1 MAQNSPCSGYQ
12 ALSASKAGWPHENFQ
27 SEMVLVPASAWAV
40 PTNHYQKYQLSQAK
54 QHQEPLQH
62 FSTMDD
68 KAAVLMEYSLASDR
82 ACTDTPCYKEKN
94 QNQPLADKM
103 RGKRWPS
110 NQDELLISFASSFNS
125 TCQWNSV
132 AKSLL
137 HA

>member
-82 ACTDTPCYKEKN
+82 ACTDTPCYKETK
-94 QNQPLADKM
+94 P
-103 RGKRWPS
+103 
-110 NQDELLISFASSFNS
+110 
-125 TCQWNSV
+125 
-132 AKSLL
+132 KSALSW
-137 HA
+137 